1 MSIII
6 LLSTPRLHVGMG
18 ALYLV
23 AGADAA
29 GTADAP
35 VVVQS
40 VSFMGQ
46 VYCGEVRA
54 AIFETRVVHSKFSA
68 SGTQLAAAVCHTNGT
83 DMIPLGKQEFK
94 KHLAVLLEFFRM
106 GLDHH
111 SILGLGCTC
120 RHEPSGALHLYQ
132 AEPASTNGG
141 QSFQVTKCRQIDSV
155 LAASLKERCTG
166 RSAYI
171 LTIYI
176 QSDD

>member
-1 MSIII
+1 
-6 LLSTPRLHVGMG
+6 MG

-23 AGADAA
+23 AGPDAA

-40 VSFMGQ
+40 VSFMGK

-54 AIFETRVVHSKFSA
+54 AIFETRVVDAKFSA
-68 SGTQLAAAVCHTNGT
+68 SCTQLATSVCHTNGT

-94 KHLAVLLEFFRM
+94 KHLSVLLELFRM

-111 SILGLGCTC
+111 SILGLSRARG
-120 RHEPSGALHLYQ
+120 HKPSSAFHRDE
-132 AEPASTNGG
+132 AEPASTHGG
-141 QSFQVTKCRQIDSV
+141 QSFQVAKCRQVDSI

-166 RSAYI
+166 RSTYI
-171 LTIYI
+171 LAIYI